1 MSGIVICGLNGT
13 GKSTFANALAKQLDW
28 EFVDIEDCFFP
39 KDDPEYLYS
48 NPRSREEATAV
59 LLQRVREP
67 KHFVLASVKADY
79 GREVEELLTLA
90 VWLRAD
96 SQTRAKRVRRRSYDK
111 FGFRMLPGGDLHQV
125 EEDFFTFCAGRE
137 ENEVET
143 WLSTLSCPTIQLDG
157 TQPIQENLDLL
168 VPKLTN

>member
-1 MSGIVICGLNGT
+1 MSGIVVCGLNGS

-96 SQTRAKRVRRRSYDK
+96 SQTRAKRVREGPTTSLD
-111 FGFRMLPGGDLHQV
+111 FGCSPAGICTKWKRISSPSVL
-125 EEDFFTFCAGRE
+125 AGRRTKWKPGSPPSPAPPS
-137 ENEVET
+137 N
-143 WLSTLSCPTIQLDG
+143 WMALSPSKRIWTC
-157 TQPIQENLDLL
+157 
-168 VPKLTN
+168 